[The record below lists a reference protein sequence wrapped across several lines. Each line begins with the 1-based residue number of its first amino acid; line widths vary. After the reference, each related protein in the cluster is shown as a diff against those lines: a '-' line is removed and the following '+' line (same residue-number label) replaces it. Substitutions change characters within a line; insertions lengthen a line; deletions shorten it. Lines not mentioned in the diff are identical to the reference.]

1 MLGGAQ
7 PNVLLVGGKGN
18 SMVREAL
25 LLTVVLNSGPSIKTE
40 VQNMCHPWAKNMLQ
54 KGLETGENLA

>member
-25 LLTVVLNSGPSIKTE
+25 LLTVVLNSGPSVKTE
-40 VQNMCHPWAKNMLQ
+40 VQNMCHP
-54 KGLETGENLA
+54 